1 MIISVKTF
9 KCLGTSIV
17 IAQEEHLAQV
27 IQAKLGGVVRDIEP
41 IQKGMGHRMLSA
53 QWEQDGVVTPLT
65 IRCFSGVRAN
75 DEARNEAGALRELC
89 SEGYPVPEVYGL
101 FDDPNLP
108 DAPFVVLQYLP
119 GETVTRVALQDP
131 AKMQYWLERA
141 SDLLLKLHGIKWE
154 TGYDWIEPLNP
165 LAYAERMI
173 TWWSRQSSDMD
184 IDNDPDLR
192 AGFDW
197 LKSHVY
203 IARQAKQQSLVHRD
217 FHSDNLICDGKK
229 IIGVI
234 DWADLKIA
242 DPAVDVAWT
251 YMILKTEAPEGLAE
265 MFRDAYTRRNVGVNI
280 TLPFWEV
287 FSAVKRIIQI
297 DSIKTDQSGKIGIW
311 PGAGELGRL
320 LNAESAIRTFLHER
334 LTTDEE
340 D

>member
-1 MIISVKTF
+1 
-9 KCLGTSIV
+9 V
-17 IAQEEHLAQV
+17 IAQQEHLAQV

-41 IQKGMGHRMLSA
+41 IQRGMGHRMLSA
-53 QWEQDGVVTPLT
+53 QWEQDGSILPLT
-65 IRCFSGVRAN
+65 IRCFSGVRAW

-89 SEGYPVPEVYGL
+89 SEGYPVPDVYGL
-101 FDDPNLP
+101 FDDPGLP

-119 GETVTRVALQDP
+119 GETVTREALANP
-131 AKMQYWLERA
+131 ERIQYWIERS

-154 TGYDWIEPLNP
+154 GGYNWIDPLTP
-165 LAYAERMI
+165 LGYAERMI
-173 TWWSRQSSDMD
+173 TWWGRQAGDMG
-184 IDNDPDLR
+184 IDSDPDLR

-197 LKSHVY
+197 LRSHVY

-251 YMILKTEAPEGLAE
+251 QMILKTEAPEGVAE
-265 MFRDAYTRRNVGVNI
+265 LFVNSYTRRNPGVRVS
-280 TLPFWEV
+280 LPFWEV

-297 DSIKTDQSGKIGIW
+297 DSIKTDQSAKIGIW
-311 PGAGELGRL
+311 AGAGELGRL
-320 LNAESAIRTFLHER
+320 LSADAAIRAFLHER